1 MLLKLFCKTLMY
13 LSLLINNISA
23 TILTFDEIRE
33 LRDFIERIPEVGE
46 LNRIVQEN
54 SSAIVL
60 IYSISS
66 KVPTEPGKDMFY
78 NIAAKPRTNELDYR
92 YGVISGVIISS
103 DGIVVTPYDCVK
115 YADNFIIS
123 IDSEK
128 RKNKTAGVV
137 SLTKNDFN
145 GKLIKAIPELG
156 LAFLKIELPKSQAS
170 RKFDYLDVAND
181 ASITAGREKRYLLNG
196 GIIYSKCKVETM
208 AVSERNPGININS
221 FGAYKLFCSRIA
233 SDIFEGL
240 RRLTIY
246 NPVLSEI
253 VTPEFHGGALIT
265 LNAKLLGLAIY
276 QRDISA
282 PVSYAIPASIIKRGM
297 QLATPWLIKLS
308 DDSNLGIEVEPLNNA
323 QKKQLVKLIN
333 SWDHS
338 LYSNTVATFPHVIN
352 GKPFGKLQDEVKNG
366 RCGVSVKTI
375 SEAGI
380 LSSAGIRQGDII
392 LTLQN
397 VGITSIECF
406 RNLEAQS
413 IGEYYVEL
421 QVVPLGQRIGKNETV
436 MFVPIYRDINNH
448 IKKNAEPE
456 VSKRPDDAFN
466 ILDRIKLWINK
477 MKKSK

>member
-1 MLLKLFCKTLMY
+1 
-13 LSLLINNISA
+13 
-23 TILTFDEIRE
+23 
-33 LRDFIERIPEVGE
+33 
-46 LNRIVQEN
+46 
-54 SSAIVL
+54 
-60 IYSISS
+60 
-66 KVPTEPGKDMFY
+66 
-78 NIAAKPRTNELDYR
+78 
-92 YGVISGVIISS
+92 
-103 DGIVVTPYDCVK
+103 
-115 YADNFIIS
+115 
-123 IDSEK
+123 
-128 RKNKTAGVV
+128 
-137 SLTKNDFN
+137 
-145 GKLIKAIPELG
+145 
-156 LAFLKIELPKSQAS
+156 
-170 RKFDYLDVAND
+170 
-181 ASITAGREKRYLLNG
+181 
-196 GIIYSKCKVETM
+196 
-208 AVSERNPGININS
+208 
-221 FGAYKLFCSRIA
+221 
-233 SDIFEGL
+233 
-240 RRLTIY
+240 
-246 NPVLSEI
+246 
-253 VTPEFHGGALIT
+253 
-265 LNAKLLGLAIY
+265 
-276 QRDISA
+276 
-282 PVSYAIPASIIKRGM
+282 M

-338 LYSNTVATFPHVIN
+338 LYSNTVATFPHAIN

-421 QVVPLGQRIGKNETV
+421 QVVPLGQRIGKNETI